1 MSYNLG
7 SSRGYLFLYGLG
19 DLGGG
24 TDRRGGIGIDPLI
37 ASLPQSGYVFRIPA
51 VMGLTSSGVIN
62 EERQTE
68 PDMEVSAVKTGNLLD
83 DPAVQ
88 AVIQEEKQHKEP
100 RG

>member
-1 MSYNLG
+1 MGEPEGWNRRNRSA
-7 SSRGYLFLYGLG
+7 
-19 DLGGG
+19 DL
-24 TDRRGGIGIDPLI
+24 PL
-37 ASLPQSGYVFRIPA
+37 APERLCLRIPA

-62 EERQTE
+62 EALQTE

-88 AVIQEEKQHKEP
+88 AVIQEEKKHKEP

>member
-1 MSYNLG
+1 MLYNRELPG
-7 SSRGYLFLYGLG
+7 LSFSLRGGRPWWG
-19 DLGGG
+19 N
-24 TDRRGGIGIDPLI
+24 RRGGIVGIDPLI
-37 ASLPQSGYVFRIPA
+37 SPLPQSGYAFRIPA

-62 EERQTE
+62 EALQTE

-88 AVIQEEKQHKEP
+88 AVIQEEKKHKEP